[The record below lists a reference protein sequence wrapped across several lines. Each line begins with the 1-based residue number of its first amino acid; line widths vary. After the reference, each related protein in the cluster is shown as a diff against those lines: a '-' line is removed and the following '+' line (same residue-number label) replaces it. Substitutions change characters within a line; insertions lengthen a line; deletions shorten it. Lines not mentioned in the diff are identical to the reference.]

1 MRISCK
7 RFGLFVPGL
16 LFLSLSVLV
25 VGCGKGGGTVSGKV
39 TYKGETLKRG
49 VVQFFPEGAGGSFTS
64 PIKPDGTYSIPNV
77 PRGMAKIS
85 VTSGSAKPPDQMMK
99 GRGGMGGA
107 RAAKGMQQQ
116 QERLFKGKDVPP
128 GASSAADAAE
138 EGPSVPP
145 MYNDPEQSN
154 LKVEVTGG
162 KQTHDITIQ

>member
-49 VVQFFPEGAGGSFTS
+49 VVQFFPESAGGSFTS
-64 PIKPDGTYSIPNV
+64 PIKSDGTYSIPNV

-85 VTSGSAKPPDQMMK
+85 VISGSAKPPDQMMK
-99 GRGGMGGA
+99 SRGGMGGVK
-107 RAAKGMQQQ
+107 AAKGMQQQ
-116 QERLFKGKDVPP
+116 QEKLKQQNIPP
-128 GASSAADAAE
+128 GAASAADAAE

-145 MYNDPEQSN
+145 MYNDPEKSN

>member
-1 MRISCK
+1 MHISCK

-25 VGCGKGGGTVSGKV
+25 VGCGKGGSTVSGKV

-64 PIKPDGTYSIPNV
+64 PIKSDGTYSIPNV

-85 VTSGSAKPPDQMMK
+85 VISGSAKPPDQMMK

-116 QERLFKGKDVPP
+116 REKMAGPP
-128 GASSAADAAE
+128 GGASGADASE
-138 EGPSVPP
+138 EGPNVPTT
-145 MYNDPEQSN
+145 YNDPEQSG